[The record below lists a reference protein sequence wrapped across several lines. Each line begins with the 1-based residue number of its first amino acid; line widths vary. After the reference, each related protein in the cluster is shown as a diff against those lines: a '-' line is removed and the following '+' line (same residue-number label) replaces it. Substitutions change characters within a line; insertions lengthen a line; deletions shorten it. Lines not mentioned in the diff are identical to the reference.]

1 MTKNHYVSQKR
12 NANIKVLSFCYVL
25 STSTKMITISK
36 DHSLLSRKEMMKG
49 KVTCPRF
56 YLQHQE
62 FIPTVNMEPGHATR
76 PSVHHTYPMLPLTRW
91 QWSSNTGQYDVIS
104 LAAYELSCKWTWSYS
119 LYVRELGLTETF
131 PQSNPK
137 VIILRQQDMADRR
150 RQQGKS
156 PQFTLRIQN
165 LAFSQITSILLPF
178 DILEDSSGEG
188 LYSLSKWFKTE

>member
-1 MTKNHYVSQKR
+1 MQVD
-12 NANIKVLSFCYVL
+12 
-25 STSTKMITISK
+25 MIVFT
-36 DHSLLSRKEMMKG
+36 
-49 KVTCPRF
+49 
-56 YLQHQE
+56 
-62 FIPTVNMEPGHATR
+62 
-76 PSVHHTYPMLPLTRW
+76 
-91 QWSSNTGQYDVIS
+91 
-104 LAAYELSCKWTWSYS
+104 

-137 VIILRQQDMADRR
+137 VKSTVIILRQQDRADRR

-188 LYSLSKWFKTE
+188 LYSLSKWFKIE